1 MTRLY
6 QHGTVCP
13 MCNGSEQNKFVWSD
27 MLHRYIC
34 WLCSVELCVD
44 FYPSP
49 DNNSDYFLRVSEL
62 LGYDEWVCRRLYIQE
77 VLMYRS
83 TETEVDVEAC
93 KRQMVAIN
101 EYLKAINES
110 KVCGDINAAKMILLH
125 KLKDRAFTCKFGEMT
140 I

>member
-1 MTRLY
+1 M
-6 QHGTVCP
+6 
-13 MCNGSEQNKFVWSD
+13 
-27 MLHRYIC
+27 
-34 WLCSVELCVD
+34 
-44 FYPSP
+44 
-49 DNNSDYFLRVSEL
+49 